1 MGYFRDTLYGLGWMG
16 GLRGATRLV
25 AFLRIA
31 ILARILSPD
40 EFGLFGIATLVLA
53 FLEILTETGINVFF
67 IQGEGKVEDY
77 IDTAWIVSIA
87 RGALM
92 SLVIILIT
100 PLVAKFFD
108 SPEALKILYL
118 SSIVP
123 FLRGFIN
130 PSIVKFRKD
139 LKFNKEFGFRFSIFS
154 VESLTAIVIA
164 LITASATSL
173 IWGLIAGVIVEVIL
187 SYKLA
192 RPWPKLSFNRDKL
205 EKVIGR
211 GKWVTASG
219 IFDYLF
225 RNLDDIAV
233 GRIMDTYSLGVYQ
246 MAYKIS
252 SLPIT
257 EIADTFNKVTFPVYS
272 KITDDMDRLRAAF
285 RKTILTTTAIV
296 VPIGIILFIFPEL
309 IVRILLGDQWMDA
322 VPVIRVL
329 AAFGVIRSITTGYFA
344 LFLALK
350 KQEYVTVVTLISIAA
365 LAVTIVP
372 LVSMY
377 GIVGA
382 GWSALIGSIV
392 ALPFVFLYSRKV
404 FKVSIK

>member
-16 GLRGATRLV
+16 GLRGVTRLV
-25 AFLRIA
+25 AFARIA
-31 ILARILSPD
+31 ILARILAPE

-53 FLEILTETGINVFF
+53 FLEIITETGIKVFF
-67 IQGEGKVEDY
+67 IQGEGKVEEY
-77 IDTAWIVSIA
+77 INTAWIVSIA
-87 RGALM
+87 RGLVMALA
-92 SLVIILIT
+92 IILIA

-108 SPEALKILYL
+108 SPESLKILYL

-123 FLRGFIN
+123 ALRGLIN

-139 LKFNKEFGFRFSIFS
+139 LKFKKEFGFRFTVFS
-154 VESLTAIVIA
+154 VESLTAIVVAI
-164 LITASATSL
+164 ITASATSL
-173 IWGLIAGVIVEVIL
+173 IWGLIAGVFVEVVM

-192 RPWPKLSFNRDKL
+192 RPWPKFEFDREKL
-205 EKVIGR
+205 VKVVGR
-211 GKWVTASG
+211 GKWVTLSG

-225 RNLDDIAV
+225 KNLDDVAV

-272 KITDDMDRLRAAF
+272 KMAGDLERLKIAF

-296 VPIGIILFIFPEL
+296 VPIGILLFIFPEL
-309 IVRILLGDQWMDA
+309 VVRILLGDQWMGA

-329 AAFGVIRSITTGYFA
+329 AAFGVIRSVTTGYFA
-344 LFLALK
+344 LFLAIK
-350 KQEYVTVVTLISIAA
+350 KQEYITAVTLVSIAVLVVTII
-365 LAVTIVP
+365 P
-372 LVSMY
+372 LVNNY

-382 GWSALIGSIV
+382 GWSALLGSIV
-392 ALPFVFLYSRKV
+392 ALPLVFLYSRKV
-404 FKVSIK
+404 FKGS